1 MASCCSMP
9 PVVDEKAIRRA
20 TLVWAAFLRCATEAA
35 SIQGSSS
42 MRIRRMMMRGPGHS
56 TSAAII
62 RPLAPAMRAP
72 VSEHVQSHAAA
83 GALSQAGL
91 ASLGSEPC
99 RAQADH
105 QGFPIRGSPV
115 TISAVSIWLCTDSTA
130 RSTAVRRQVLAAA
143 IASRSRI
150 SGEPHTCT
158 AALTMRL

>member
-1 MASCCSMP
+1 MSRAREKKLKDLRGRGCSLGAAAMS
-9 PVVDEKAIRRA
+9 DDDTYIA
-20 TLVWAAFLRCATEAA
+20 TPKQSPGV
-35 SIQGSSS
+35 
-42 MRIRRMMMRGPGHS
+42 MRGPGHS

-62 RPLAPAMRAP
+62 RQLAPAMRAP

-91 ASLGSEPC
+91 TSLGSEPC

-105 QGFPIRGSPV
+105 QGFPIRGSRV